1 MSVEADNGI
10 DEKQQM
16 QEYKS
21 KLRAEMDEKST
32 TSLDSVDCFHGF
44 ITEEEAE
51 YRLRECKIDGALI
64 LHAEQNSVKPKFHL
78 SWLSPVSNSV
88 MHFSID
94 RVCGEYF
101 LFGKSFTTLPDLI
114 QAFIR
119 ESKTTVLPLQPPSPV
134 KLINRQRI
142 AVLPFRAMPDTDEIS
157 FCEGDL
163 LTEIQRVDNEWA
175 WARLEKMGNP
185 DLSLCSLPFH

>member
-1 MSVEADNGI
+1 M
-10 DEKQQM
+10 
-16 QEYKS
+16 
-21 KLRAEMDEKST
+21 L
-32 TSLDSVDCFHGF
+32 
-44 ITEEEAE
+44 EEEAE

-78 SWLSPVSNSV
+78 SWLPSTNNSV
-88 MHFSID
+88 KHFSID

-101 LFGKSFTTLPDLI
+101 LSGRSFTTLSDLI
-114 QAFIR
+114 QAFIS
-119 ESKTTVLPLQPPSPV
+119 EKKTTVLPLQPPSPV

-175 WARLEKMGNP
+175 WARLEKNGKSGLVAVQLTVP
-185 DLSLCSLPFH
+185 L